1 MPHWQGMRYIMD
13 KFSNGLNLQY
23 RNNDNVKHTQGLMH
37 SVLSSEVIFWGSQG
51 EQHAK
56 DSATLQYFWNHFVV
70 PLLQN
75 CGVRI
80 IFLLGG
86 EVQKTFDT
94 CTDLGVGNGSFINVK
109 NLNGN
114 FTIVTMPHPSNYA
127 NFSNLYDTTIHKLL
141 NSDIPSIKQTVRET
155 LKKIKKLY

>member
-1 MPHWQGMRYIMD
+1 M
-13 KFSNGLNLQY
+13 
-23 RNNDNVKHTQGLMH
+23 
-37 SVLSSEVIFWGSQG
+37 
-51 EQHAK
+51 
-56 DSATLQYFWNHFVV
+56 
-70 PLLQN
+70 
-75 CGVRI
+75 
-80 IFLLGG
+80 
-86 EVQKTFDT
+86 QKTFDT